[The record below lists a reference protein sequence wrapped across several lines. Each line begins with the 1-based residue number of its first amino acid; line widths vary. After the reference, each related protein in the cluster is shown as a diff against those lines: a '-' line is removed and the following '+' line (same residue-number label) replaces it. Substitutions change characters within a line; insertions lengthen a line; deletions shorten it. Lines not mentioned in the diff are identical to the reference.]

1 MGVDKHLKELANLGI
16 TLGVILFA
24 LGIFQNVVSTNSNA
38 NSAIGQVI
46 TQFSN
51 FVSTYLGPIFG
62 LVALIIVFVY
72 LRETGLWG
80 SKRG

>member
-1 MGVDKHLKELANLGI
+1 MGVGKHLKELADLGI

-24 LGIFQNVVSTNSNA
+24 LGIFQNVVSTNANA
-38 NSAIGQVI
+38 NQALGTVI
-46 TQFSN
+46 TQFME
-51 FVSTYLGPIFG
+51 FVSTYLGPVFG

-72 LRETGLWG
+72 LKETGLWG

>member
-24 LGIFQNVVSTNSNA
+24 LGIFQNVVSSNA
-38 NSAIGQVI
+38 NANTAIGSVI
-46 TQFSN
+46 TQFEN

-72 LRETGLWG
+72 LKETGLWG
-80 SKRG
+80 SKR